1 MMKGRM
7 RIVDIYRYPVK
18 SLRGHRLSQTSVERI
33 GLEGDRRWLVVDE
46 IDRFMTIR
54 QTPAMAQIEVDVAPG
69 GILLRHPAHGEQAVS
84 TPSRFA
90 PRAAVSIWKDIVEAR
105 RCDADAERF
114 LSRVLGKKVGL
125 VYLADPSARP
135 VDPAFGGAADT
146 VSFADGY
153 PILLVAAASLA
164 DLSKRMGSDISV
176 RRFRPNLVVEGSQAW
191 AEDAWREIKIGTV
204 RLRVV
209 KPCGRCVVTTRDPDS
224 GEQIDPHEPLKT
236 LAAFHRAA
244 NGAIIFGQNIIP
256 AETGSIAIGDSV
268 EVLQAGHSNLAG

>member
-1 MMKGRM
+1 M

-18 SLRGHRLSQTSVERI
+18 SLRGHRLDRTSVERI

-46 IDRFMTIR
+46 SNRFMTIR
-54 QTPAMAQIEVDVAPG
+54 QTPTMAQIEVDVALD
-69 GILLRHPAHGEQAVS
+69 GILLRHSAHGEQAVS
-84 TPSRFA
+84 TPSRLG
-90 PRAAVSIWKDIVEAR
+90 PSVAVSIWKDSVEAR
-105 RCDADAERF
+105 RCDADADRF
-114 LSRVLGKKVGL
+114 LSRILGKEVSL
-125 VYLADPSARP
+125 VYLADPNARR
-135 VDPAFGGAADT
+135 VDPAFGEADDA

-191 AEDAWREIKIGTV
+191 AEESWREIRIGSV

-236 LAAFHRAA
+236 LATFHRAA
-244 NGAIIFGQNIIP
+244 DGAIIFGQNVIP
-256 AETGSIAIGDSV
+256 AETGSIAIGDPV
-268 EVLQAGHSNLAG
+268 EVLEAGESNLAG

>member
-125 VYLADPSARP
+125 VYLADPNARP

-256 AETGSIAIGDSV
+256 AETGSIAIGDPV
-268 EVLQAGHSNLAG
+268 EVLQAGQSNLAG